1 MIASPAK
8 SERVVLEKNTYFR
21 PWSPVAQPAG
31 YAAQI
36 VFMFGV
42 DIEQATSAVEHG
54 QADVL
59 LDTLPEDRLQ
69 EIATRFS
76 AQSHPYTSISVSYMF
91 MNTKVKPFDDPRVRR
106 ALNYAVDRAK
116 MADLLVEPGFG
127 RGRLVTCQAL
137 PPNIPGYSPYC
148 PYTQDRSAD
157 GTWHGPYLEK
167 AQRLVAD
174 SGTRNT
180 PVTVLAGPVF
190 APEAKYVAGVLN
202 RLHFQATW
210 KVIQDVDK
218 YFALINDPNSQVQIG
233 GGAWLFD
240 FPDPSN
246 IAQVLTCD
254 APFNLSRFC
263 DRALTRKVGLAGRI
277 QTADPA
283 RANALWTEIDRQV
296 VNQAPWIPF
305 TNPESTYLVSPRVGR
320 LPVQPGPGRAD
331 RAALGQLTAVAR

>member
-1 MIASPAK
+1 ML
-8 SERVVLEKNTYFR
+8 ERNTYFR

-31 YAAQI
+31 YADQI
-36 VFMFGV
+36 VFEFGV
-42 DIEQATSAVEHG
+42 DIEQATTAVEHG

-59 LDTLPEDRLQ
+59 LDTPPEDRLQ

-91 MNTKVKPFDDPRVRR
+91 MNTNVKPFDDPRVRR

-148 PYTQDRSAD
+148 PYTRDRSAD
-157 GTWHGPYLEK
+157 GTWHGPDLEK

-233 GGAWLFD
+233 GAWMVVRLPRPVQHRTGLDLRCTDQPVAVLRPGAH
-240 FPDPSN
+240 
-246 IAQVLTCD
+246 AQGQASLGGSKRPTQRVRTLCGPT
-254 APFNLSRFC
+254 
-263 DRALTRKVGLAGRI
+263 
-277 QTADPA
+277 
-283 RANALWTEIDRQV
+283 IDRQV

-305 TNPESTYLVSPRVGR
+305 TNPESTYLVSREGRR
-320 LPVQPGPGRAD
+320 LPVQPGPGRPD
-331 RAALGQLTAVAR
+331 RAALGQLTASAASMGARSARS